1 MEKNN
6 YENCDELRNIQTGI
20 LEMSF
25 NLDNT
30 ILSIGTENGFILCN
44 IIPFYIICSHNL
56 EGGIKQVEVS
66 DNQNN
71 LFLLGGG
78 NNPKFPKNMVI
89 LWNCPNK
96 KLMSIVKMSHTIKN
110 IKCNPNHLF
119 IIIKNKIFCFDSQN
133 LKEIDSHET
142 MEDNNKG
149 IFSMRFI
156 NNTSII
162 AFPGQKK
169 GDIHIYRYDVKKLN
183 IIHAHSTRISCV
195 SLNNDGTLF
204 ATASDKGTLIR
215 IFKVNNGELYREFRR
230 GKDKAEIF
238 SLSFS
243 NQNEFLCITSDR
255 KTVHIFN
262 LVQEYENDDENK
274 PKIVPESKGVI
285 GNLKKIFYRVP
296 SSFVKLERSFALYR
310 INELKSICTFGESD
324 NLFVVSYDDKGKFY
338 HINFDKK
345 NGGET
350 KDAKI
355 YSILYKKKN
364 EKE

>member
-1 MEKNN
+1 MENIN
-6 YENCDELRNIQTGI
+6 ENSDELRNIETEI

-30 ILSIGTENGFILCN
+30 ILSIGTENGFILYN
-44 IIPFYIICSHNL
+44 TIPFYIICSQNL
-56 EGGIKQVEVS
+56 GGGIKQVEVLGGEG
-66 DNQNN
+66 N

-78 NNPKFPKNMVI
+78 NHPKFLKNLVI
-89 LWNCPNK
+89 LWNYPQK
-96 KLMSIVKMSHTIKN
+96 KLISFIKMQHTIKN
-110 IKCNPNHLF
+110 IKCNSYHLF
-119 IIIKNKIFCFDSQN
+119 VIIKNKIFCFDSQT

-149 IFSMRFI
+149 IFSMNVV

-169 GDIHIYRYDVKKLN
+169 GDIHIYRYDIKKLD
-183 IIHAHSTRISCV
+183 IIHAHSTRISCIN
-195 SLNNDGTLF
+195 LNNNGTLL
-204 ATASDKGTLIR
+204 ATASDNGTLIR
-215 IFKVNNGELYREFRR
+215 IFKVNSGELYREFRR

-262 LVQEYENDDENK
+262 LVQEYENDNEDK